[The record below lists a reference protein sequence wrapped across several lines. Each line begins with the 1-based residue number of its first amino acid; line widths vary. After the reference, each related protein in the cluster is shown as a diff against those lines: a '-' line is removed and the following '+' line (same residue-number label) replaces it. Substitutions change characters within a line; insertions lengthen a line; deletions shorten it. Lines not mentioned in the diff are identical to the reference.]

1 MDQFKVK
8 QILVILRWKLLKQP
22 IGLQIVYNLFEDLRI
37 SVQVDLAVFILF
49 VLNMLEQLCV
59 FDQVGIQ
66 SHGDIAHNYI
76 D

>member
-37 SVQVDLAVFILF
+37 SVQVNLAVLTLF
-49 VLNMLEQLCV
+49 VLNMLEQFRVLN
-59 FDQVGIQ
+59 QVGVQ
-66 SHGDIAHNYI
+66 SHGDIAHNYV